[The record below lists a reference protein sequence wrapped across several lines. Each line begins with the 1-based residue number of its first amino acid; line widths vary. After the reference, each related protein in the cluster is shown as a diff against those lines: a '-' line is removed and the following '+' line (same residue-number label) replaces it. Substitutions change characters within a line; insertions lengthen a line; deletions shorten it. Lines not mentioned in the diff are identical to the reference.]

1 MKNISANYI
10 KVCYNVWE
18 LIQMAKKLIK
28 TRLKNSEETINLEVN
43 AIINDNKIVYKDKD
57 VTNTVIIDDNSV
69 DIIRKNDEYQ
79 LSMKFSKNSSQCTY
93 KLLKLDRIL
102 NMDIETINL
111 DIKDC
116 FSSLLFIVHS
126 FSKTS
131 LYI

>member
-57 VTNTVIIDDNSV
+57 VTNTVIINNDN
-69 DIIRKNDEYQ
+69 
-79 LSMKFSKNSSQCTY
+79 
-93 KLLKLDRIL
+93 
-102 NMDIETINL
+102 IEIS
-111 DIKDC
+111 I
-116 FSSLLFIVHS
+116 
-126 FSKTS
+126 
-131 LYI
+131 

>member
-1 MKNISANYI
+1 
-10 KVCYNVWE
+10 
-18 LIQMAKKLIK
+18 MAKKLIK
-28 TRLKNSEETINLEVN
+28 TRLKNSEETINLQVN
-43 AIINDNKIVYKDKD
+43 AIINDNKILYKDKD

-111 DIKDC
+111 DIKDNY
-116 FSSLLFIVHS
+116 LFIKYKLNDEI
-126 FSKTS
+126 FEYEIK
-131 LYI
+131 Y